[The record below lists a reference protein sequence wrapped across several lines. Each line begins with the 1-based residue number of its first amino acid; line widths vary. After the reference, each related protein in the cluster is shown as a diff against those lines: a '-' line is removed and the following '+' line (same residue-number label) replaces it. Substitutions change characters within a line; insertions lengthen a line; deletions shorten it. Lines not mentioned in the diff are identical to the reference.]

1 MGHQEM
7 SRGEQV
13 MTTGRSLLI
22 LLMMVATGIAI
33 VVIRGETAKA
43 SNRVQRLH
51 QKQTELEHTLWSQE
65 MDLARLRGPE
75 EIRRRTKDLGLNLLP
90 PRTDAA
96 VKDANRGQP
105 APRD

>member
-1 MGHQEM
+1 
-7 SRGEQV
+7 
-13 MTTGRSLLI
+13 MTNGRSLLI
-22 LLMMVATGIAI
+22 LLMMVSTGIAI

-51 QKQTELEHTLWSQE
+51 QKQTELEHVLWSQE

-96 VKDANRGQP
+96 AKDANRGLP